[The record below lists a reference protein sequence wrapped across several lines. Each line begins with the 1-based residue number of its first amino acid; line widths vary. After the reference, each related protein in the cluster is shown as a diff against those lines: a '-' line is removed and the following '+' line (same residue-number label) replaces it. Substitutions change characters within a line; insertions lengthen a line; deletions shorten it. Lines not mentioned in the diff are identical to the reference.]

1 MNKRLDIAAYRTLLR
16 QKSEFNRLSEAAFD
30 QLTTDLQ
37 IKNYP
42 KGQVLFDQGDPRNR
56 FYFVIKGVIRLEK
69 IDETGDFGYLNYVKP
84 DKGFPYRGLFTAT
97 EFPYSATAMTAV
109 VIASFDMVDYEN
121 AIRSCPEDMVHLI
134 TVMGQIID
142 HTEDRLQRMVT
153 SSARNRVKQAL
164 IIFGEELGVP
174 SVANMI
180 TIPYPIT
187 LIELARVSGTTRET
201 TGQIISQLVASGL
214 VTYQHKTFTF
224 DPKAL
229 I

>member
-1 MNKRLDIAAYRTLLR
+1 MSKKLDVDAYRAVLR
-16 QKSEFNRLSEAAFD
+16 AKPEFNALTEATFE
-30 QLTTDLQ
+30 QLTRDLQ
-37 IKNYP
+37 IKSYP

-56 FYFVIKGVIRLEK
+56 FYFVIKGVVRLEK
-69 IDETGDFGYLNYVKP
+69 IDETGDFGYLDYVKP

-97 EFPYSATAMTAV
+97 EYPYSATAMTAV
-109 VIASFDMVDYEN
+109 VIASFEMADYESV
-121 AIRSCPEDMVHLI
+121 IRNRPENMVQLI
-134 TVMGQIID
+134 TIMGRIID

-174 SVANMI
+174 SVADMV

-224 DPKAL
+224 DPKTL